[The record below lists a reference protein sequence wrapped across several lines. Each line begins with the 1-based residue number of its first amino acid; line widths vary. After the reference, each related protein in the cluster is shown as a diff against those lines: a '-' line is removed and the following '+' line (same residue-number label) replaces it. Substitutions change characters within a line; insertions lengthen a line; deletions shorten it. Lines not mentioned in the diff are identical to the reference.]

1 MLIVSLVI
9 YAQFDKW
16 KTFTCHTLSLDMG
29 SLSAG
34 HCGDGDLKE

>member
-1 MLIVSLVI
+1 MPIAWLVV
-9 YAQFDKW
+9 YVQFDKG